1 MPNMTNTLISNITAT
16 EDTTQNVIINR
27 STGASFDGSASAM
40 SEYISLA
47 AGTTPISLATGIC
60 TQFYLKNIDPN
71 GHSVIVSWTPTTGA
85 SVPNVITLY
94 PGDQIMFWA
103 KPGTSNGGITALSL
117 TPSAATTL
125 IEYFFGG

>member
-1 MPNMTNTLISNITAT
+1 MPNMTNTLTANITAT

-27 STGASFDGSASAM
+27 SIGTLFDASASQIV
-40 SEYISLA
+40 EYASLA
-47 AGTTPISLATGIC
+47 AGPTPISLATAIC

-71 GHSVIVSWTPTTGA
+71 GHTVTVTWTPQGGA
-85 SVPNVITLY
+85 SAVVQTLL
-94 PGDQIMFWA
+94 PGDLILFWS
-103 KPGTSNGGITALSL
+103 KPGGANNGITALSL